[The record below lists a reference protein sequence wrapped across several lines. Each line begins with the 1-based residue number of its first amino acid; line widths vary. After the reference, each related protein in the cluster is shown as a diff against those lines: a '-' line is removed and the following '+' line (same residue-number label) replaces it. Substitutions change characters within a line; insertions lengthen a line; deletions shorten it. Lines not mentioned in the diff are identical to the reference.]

1 MPESEKPKRRW
12 ARFSLATLLF
22 ASLCIGGL
30 LGGYQSGYRRG
41 YSSGAAQRY
50 DEAQSVET
58 YSTEVIVWPD
68 LPADERAK
76 GVDELKEL
84 ITSTVAPEVW
94 TSAAGN
100 EIRDFPQNQSLVIT
114 APGYVHREIRDVF
127 TQIESLKTRG
137 MTDQLLPALQ
147 RMASQGKPQ
156 QQPIPL
162 QVPKNSRMAQA
173 WIEKY
178 FDATIEGTSKHWGD
192 PKFQGKCTDS
202 GFPLWS
208 LDQRIA
214 TWSRGGGVSY
224 LALRYTDDG
233 QPQIVAGWH
242 EKS

>member
-22 ASLCIGGL
+22 MSLCIGGL

-41 YSSGAAQRY
+41 YASGAAQRADETLSVAAY
-50 DEAQSVET
+50 DTSV
-58 YSTEVIVWPD
+58 VVWPD
-68 LPADERAK
+68 LPDDERAK
-76 GVDELKEL
+76 AIDEVKDL
-84 ITSTVAPEVW
+84 ITSTVAPAEW
-94 TSAAGN
+94 TSNSGS
-100 EIRDFPQNQSLVIT
+100 EIRVFPQNWSLIIC
-114 APGYVHREIRDVF
+114 APGAVHREIRDLF
-127 TQIESLKTRG
+127 KQLEDLKTHG
-137 MTDQLLPALQ
+137 MADQLIPSLQ

-173 WIEKY
+173 WVEKY

-192 PKFQGKCTDS
+192 PKFQGKCTDT

-233 QPQIVAGWH
+233 QPQIVVGWH
-242 EKS
+242 EKT